1 MIEKLYVIKIIQIRG
16 KEMNKAPSKYF
27 VFLGLFFTS
36 TSSIFIRSIDAPSL
50 AIASYRLLAGA
61 LFMMVPFARAW
72 RREGTSLNRE
82 GILLSVTSGVF
93 LAGHFATWI
102 SSLEYTT
109 VSSSTVLVAL
119 SPIFVALFNF
129 IVLKERLKKIQTIG
143 ILVAIAGAII
153 ISAGDIAV
161 SGEALFGDFLAFMGA
176 IFVTGYLIIGKK
188 VRQYLTLA
196 DYAFVTYSTAAITL
210 FILAGIMKT
219 DLTVRSTGQLA
230 VMFLHGIV
238 CSGLGHST
246 YNWMLQHVSSTYVST
261 VTLGEPVFA
270 SILALLILKE
280 VPSMQTV
287 AGGLIVIAGL
297 YIFVKLPDL
306 LKFKAGKE
314 YEKSN

>member
-1 MIEKLYVIKIIQIRG
+1 
-16 KEMNKAPSKYF
+16 MNNAPSKYF

-50 AIASYRLLAGA
+50 SIASYRLLAGA
-61 LFMMVPFARAW
+61 LFMMIPFMRAW
-72 RREGTSLNRE
+72 RSKGSTLNRE
-82 GILLSVTSGVF
+82 GFLLSVVSGIF

-129 IVLKERLKKIQTIG
+129 LVLRERLKTIQTIG
-143 ILVAIAGAII
+143 ILVAIAGAIM

-161 SGEALFGDFLAFMGA
+161 SGEAILGDFLAFMGA
-176 IFVTGYLIIGKK
+176 VFVAGYLLIGKK
-188 VRQYLTLA
+188 VRQYLTLV
-196 DYAFVTYSTAAITL
+196 DYAFVTYSTAAISL
-210 FILAGIMKT
+210 FVLAIVMKT
-219 DLTVRSTGQLA
+219 DLSVGSLSQLT

-270 SILALLILKE
+270 SILALFILNE
-280 VPSMQTV
+280 APSMQTV
-287 AGGLIVIAGL
+287 VGGLVVIAGL
-297 YIFVKLPDL
+297 YVFVKSPNL
-306 LKFKAGKE
+306 LKFKVGKKH
-314 YEKSN
+314 EKSN